1 MYFVGE
7 YEEDDEAD
15 LLLKTSS
22 NDIPG
27 EYLDCTSL
35 YHYET
40 TEKRKHSS
48 NMRTACFCGSGGG
61 GMMSLLAWLH
71 VPSGGTASWEGVWV

>member
-1 MYFVGE
+1 MKTKQCTFSLRLRFKDRVYQVLLSSFTIKTFIFFVYFVGE

-27 EYLDCTSL
+27 EYLDCTSF

-40 TEKRKHSS
+40 TE
-48 NMRTACFCGSGGG
+48 TI
-61 GMMSLLAWLH
+61 
-71 VPSGGTASWEGVWV
+71 